1 MSHANAALTP
11 VAHHSDARTTQP
23 YDRPRINLDR
33 HGVHFL
39 TSCVGGA
46 STVGAADYDPS
57 GATTG
62 GSVRVVGPVRACVSD
77 VAVVAATPLPP

>member
-23 YDRPRINLDR
+23 YDRPRRNLDR

-39 TSCVGGA
+39 TACVGGA
-46 STVGAADYDPS
+46 STVVAADYDRLAQRPEDRC
-57 GATTG
+57 AW
-62 GSVRVVGPVRACVSD
+62 
-77 VAVVAATPLPP
+77 